1 MKNKKFNDLKV
12 GDTVVLY
19 ELYSKRFTPREEKV
33 TKIGRQYIF
42 IDDRFTQKYNK
53 ETGYGEY
60 GFSIYPGTLE
70 EYNEYVEVQQM
81 AYNVSKLI
89 VTNTSNLN
97 RNKLEQIINIINDED
112 I

>member
-12 GDTVVLY
+12 GDTVVVY
-19 ELYSKRFTPREEKV
+19 EPYSKRFTPKEEKI

-70 EYNEYVEVQQM
+70 EYNEYVEVQKM

-97 RNKLEQIINIINDED
+97 RNKLEQIISIINDED

>member
-1 MKNKKFNDLKV
+1 MKTKKFNELKV

-19 ELYSKRFTPREEKV
+19 EIYSKRFTPREEKV

-42 IDDRFTQKYNK
+42 IDERFTQKYNK

-70 EYNEYVEVQQM
+70 EYNEYVEVQKM

-97 RNKLEQIINIINDED
+97 RNKLEQIISIINDED

>member
-19 ELYSKRFTPREEKV
+19 EPYSTRFTPKEEKV

-42 IDDRFTQKYNK
+42 IDDRMTRKYNK

-70 EYNEYVEVQQM
+70 EYNECIEVQKL

-89 VTNTSNLN
+89 EQNVRNLN
-97 RNKLEQIINIINDED
+97 RIKLEQIINIINDEN

>member
-12 GDTVVLY
+12 GDTVVVY
-19 ELYSKRFTPREEKV
+19 EPYSKRFTPNEEKI

-42 IDDRFTQKYNK
+42 IDDRFTRKYNK

-70 EYNEYVEVQQM
+70 EYNEYVEVREL
-81 AYNVSKLI
+81 AREVSKLI
-89 VTNTSNLN
+89 EQNTCNLN
-97 RNKLEQIINIINDED
+97 RIKLEQIVNIINDEN

>member
-12 GDTVVLY
+12 GDTVVVY
-19 ELYSKRFTPREEKV
+19 EPYSKRFTPKEEKI

-70 EYNEYVEVQQM
+70 EYNEYLEVKEL
-81 AYNVSKLI
+81 ARDVSKLI
-89 VTNTSNLN
+89 EQNVCNLN
-97 RNKLEQIINIINDED
+97 RIKLEQIVSIINDEN

>member
-1 MKNKKFNDLKV
+1 MANKKLNNLKV

-19 ELYSKRFTPREEKV
+19 EPYSRRFTPTEEKI

-42 IDDRFTQKYNK
+42 IDERFTHKYNK

-70 EYNEYVEVQQM
+70 EYNEYVEVQKL
-81 AYNVSKLI
+81 ARDVSKLI
-89 VTNTSNLN
+89 EEKSRNLN
-97 RNKLEQIINIINDED
+97 RIKLEQIVSIINDEN

>member
-1 MKNKKFNDLKV
+1 MKNKKFNNLKV
-12 GDTVVLY
+12 VDTLLLY
-19 ELYSKRFTPREEKV
+19 EPYSKRFTPKEEKI

-42 IDDRFTQKYNK
+42 IDDRFTRKYNK

-70 EYNEYVEVQQM
+70 EYNEHIEVQKL
-81 AYNVSKLI
+81 ARDVSKLI
-89 VTNTSNLN
+89 EYNSCNLN
-97 RNKLEQIINIINDED
+97 RIKLEKIISIINDED

>member
-42 IDDRFTQKYNK
+42 IDERFTQKYNK

-70 EYNEYVEVQQM
+70 EYNEYVEVQKM

-97 RNKLEQIINIINDED
+97 RNKLEQIISIINDED

>member
-1 MKNKKFNDLKV
+1 MKNKKFNELKV

-19 ELYSKRFTPREEKV
+19 EPYSKRFTPKEEKV

-42 IDDRFTQKYNK
+42 IDDRFTRKYNK

-60 GFSIYPGTLE
+60 GYCIYPGTLE
-70 EYNEYVEVQQM
+70 EYNEHLEVQKL
-81 AYNVSKLI
+81 AYDVSKLI
-89 VTNTSNLN
+89 EQNYGNLN
-97 RNKLEQIINIINDED
+97 RIKLEQIISIINDEE

>member
-1 MKNKKFNDLKV
+1 MKTKKFNELKV

-19 ELYSKRFTPREEKV
+19 EIYSKRFTPREEKV

-42 IDDRFTQKYNK
+42 IDERFTQKYNK

-81 AYNVSKLI
+81 AYDVSKLI
-89 VTNTSNLN
+89 EKNSRNLN
-97 RNKLEQIINIINDED
+97 RIKLEQIISIINDED

>member
-1 MKNKKFNDLKV
+1 MKSKKFNDIKV

-19 ELYSKRFTPREEKV
+19 QPYSQRFTPKEEKI

-70 EYNEYVEVQQM
+70 EYNEYVEVREL
-81 AYNVSKLI
+81 AYDVSKLI
-89 VTNTSNLN
+89 EQNYGNLN
-97 RNKLEQIINIINDED
+97 RTKLEQIISIINDED

>member
-1 MKNKKFNDLKV
+1 MKNKKFNNLKV

-19 ELYSKRFTPREEKV
+19 EPYSRRFTPKEEKI

-42 IDDRFTQKYNK
+42 IDDRFTRKYDK
-53 ETGYGEY
+53 ETGCGEY

-70 EYNEYVEVQQM
+70 EYNEYVEVKEL
-81 AYNVSKLI
+81 ARDVIKLI
-89 VTNTSNLN
+89 EQNSCNLN
-97 RNKLEQIINIINDED
+97 RIKLEQIISIINDED

>member
-1 MKNKKFNDLKV
+1 MKTKKFNELKV

-19 ELYSKRFTPREEKV
+19 EIYSKRFTPREEKV

-42 IDDRFTQKYNK
+42 IDERFTQKYNK

-89 VTNTSNLN
+89 VTNASNLN
-97 RNKLEQIINIINDED
+97 RIKLEQIISIINDED

>member
-1 MKNKKFNDLKV
+1 MANKKLNNLKV

-19 ELYSKRFTPREEKV
+19 EPYSRRFTPKEEKI

-53 ETGYGEY
+53 ETGSGEY

-70 EYNEYVEVQQM
+70 EYNEYVEVQKL
-81 AYNVSKLI
+81 ARDVSKLI
-89 VTNTSNLN
+89 EQNSRNLN
-97 RNKLEQIINIINDED
+97 RNKLEQIISIINGEN

>member
-1 MKNKKFNDLKV
+1 MKSKKFNDIKV

-19 ELYSKRFTPREEKV
+19 QPYSQRFTPKEEKI

-70 EYNEYVEVQQM
+70 EYNEYVEVQKL
-81 AYNVSKLI
+81 ARDVSKLI
-89 VTNTSNLN
+89 EQNSRNLN
-97 RNKLEQIINIINDED
+97 RIKLEQIISIINDED

>member
-1 MKNKKFNDLKV
+1 MKNKKFNDIKV

-19 ELYSKRFTPREEKV
+19 QPYSQRFTPKEEKI

-60 GFSIYPGTLE
+60 GFSIFPGTLE
-70 EYNEYVEVQQM
+70 EYNEYVEVQKLV
-81 AYNVSKLI
+81 YNVSKLI
-89 VTNTSNLN
+89 EQNSCNLN
-97 RNKLEQIINIINDED
+97 RIKLEQIINIINDEN

>member
-1 MKNKKFNDLKV
+1 MKNKQFNNLKV

-19 ELYSKRFTPREEKV
+19 EPYSQRFTPKEEKI

-70 EYNEYVEVQQM
+70 EYNEYLEVKEL
-81 AYNVSKLI
+81 ARDVSKLI
-89 VTNTSNLN
+89 EQNTCNLN
-97 RNKLEQIINIINDED
+97 RIKLEQIVSIINDEN

>member
-1 MKNKKFNDLKV
+1 MKTKKFNELKV

-19 ELYSKRFTPREEKV
+19 EPYSKRFTPQEEKV

-42 IDDRFTQKYNK
+42 IDDRFTRKYNK
-53 ETGYGEY
+53 ETGWGEY

-70 EYNEYVEVQQM
+70 EYNEYVEVQKL
-81 AYNVSKLI
+81 AHNVSKLI
-89 VTNTSNLN
+89 EQNVRNLN
-97 RNKLEQIINIINDED
+97 RIKLEQIVSIINDEN

>member
-19 ELYSKRFTPREEKV
+19 EPYSTRFTPKEEKV

-70 EYNEYVEVQQM
+70 EYNEYVEVKEL
-81 AYNVSKLI
+81 ARDVSKLI
-89 VTNTSNLN
+89 EQNASNLN
-97 RNKLEQIINIINDED
+97 RFKLKQIVSIINDED

>member
-1 MKNKKFNDLKV
+1 MKNKNFNNLKV

-19 ELYSKRFTPREEKV
+19 EPYSKRFTPKEEKI

-60 GFSIYPGTLE
+60 GFMIYPGTLE
-70 EYNEYVEVQQM
+70 EYNEYVEVKKL
-81 AYNVSKLI
+81 AHDVSKLI
-89 VTNTSNLN
+89 EQNAINLN
-97 RNKLEQIINIINDED
+97 RIKLEQIVSIINDED
-112 I
+112 V

>member
-1 MKNKKFNDLKV
+1 MENKRFNDLKV
-12 GDTVVLY
+12 GDTVVVY
-19 ELYSKRFTPREEKV
+19 EPYSRRFTPTEEKI

-70 EYNEYVEVQQM
+70 EYNEYVEVQKL
-81 AYNVSKLI
+81 ARDVSKLI
-89 VTNTSNLN
+89 EQNARNLN
-97 RNKLEQIINIINDED
+97 RIKLEQIVSIINDEN

>member
-1 MKNKKFNDLKV
+1 MENKKFKDLKV
-12 GDTVVLY
+12 GDTVVVY
-19 ELYSKRFTPREEKV
+19 EPYSKRFTPKEEKI

-70 EYNEYVEVQQM
+70 EYNEYVEVREL
-81 AYNVSKLI
+81 ARDVSKLI
-89 VTNTSNLN
+89 EQNAGYLN
-97 RNKLEQIINIINDED
+97 RIKLEQIVNIINDEN

>member
-1 MKNKKFNDLKV
+1 MKHKKFNDLKV
-12 GDTVVLY
+12 GDTVVVY
-19 ELYSKRFTPREEKV
+19 EPYSKRFTPKEEKI

-70 EYNEYVEVQQM
+70 EYNEYLEVKEL
-81 AYNVSKLI
+81 ARVVSNLI
-89 VTNTSNLN
+89 EQNACNLN
-97 RNKLEQIINIINDED
+97 RIKLEQIVSIINDEN

>member
-89 VTNTSNLN
+89 VTNASNLN
-97 RNKLEQIINIINDED
+97 RIKLEQIISIINDED

>member
-12 GDTVVLY
+12 GDTVVVY
-19 ELYSKRFTPREEKV
+19 EPYSKRFTPKEEKI

-70 EYNEYVEVQQM
+70 EYNEYLEVKEL
-81 AYNVSKLI
+81 ARDVSKLI
-89 VTNTSNLN
+89 EQNTCNLN
-97 RNKLEQIINIINDED
+97 RIKLEQIVSIINDEN

>member
-33 TKIGRQYIF
+33 TKIGHQYIF

-60 GFSIYPGTLE
+60 GLSIYPGTLE

-89 VTNTSNLN
+89 VTNASNLN
-97 RNKLEQIINIINDED
+97 RIKLEQIISIINDED

>member
-19 ELYSKRFTPREEKV
+19 ELYSQRFTPKEEKI

-70 EYNEYVEVQQM
+70 EYYEYVEVQKL
-81 AYNVSKLI
+81 AYKVSKLI
-89 VTNTSNLN
+89 LVNISNLN
-97 RNKLEQIINIINDED
+97 RNKLEQIIRIINDED

>member
-1 MKNKKFNDLKV
+1 MKSKKFNELKV

-42 IDDRFTQKYNK
+42 IDERFTRKFNK
-53 ETGYGEY
+53 ETGYGEH

-70 EYNEYVEVQQM
+70 EYNEYVEVQKM

-97 RNKLEQIINIINDED
+97 RNKLEQIISIINDED

>member
-97 RNKLEQIINIINDED
+97 RNKLEQIINIINDEG

>member
-1 MKNKKFNDLKV
+1 MKIKKFNELKV
-12 GDTVVLY
+12 GDTVVVY
-19 ELYSKRFTPREEKV
+19 EPYSKRFTPKEEKI

-70 EYNEYVEVQQM
+70 EYNEYVEVREL
-81 AYNVSKLI
+81 AREVSKLI
-89 VTNTSNLN
+89 EQNACNLN
-97 RNKLEQIINIINDED
+97 RIKLEQIVNIINDEN

>member
-1 MKNKKFNDLKV
+1 MKTKKFNELKV

-19 ELYSKRFTPREEKV
+19 EIYSKRFTPREEKV

-97 RNKLEQIINIINDED
+97 RNKLEQIINIINDEG

>member
-1 MKNKKFNDLKV
+1 MISKKFNELKV
-12 GDTVVLY
+12 GDTVVVY
-19 ELYSKRFTPREEKV
+19 ERYSKRFTPREEKI

-42 IDDRFTQKYNK
+42 IDDRFTRKYDK

-70 EYNEYVEVQQM
+70 DYNEYIEVREL
-81 AYNVSKLI
+81 ARDVSKLI
-89 VTNTSNLN
+89 EQNASNLN
-97 RNKLEQIINIINDED
+97 RIKLEQIISIINDED